1 MKAWELVKFGP
12 EKNLRLV
19 ERPVPVPGPGEVLVR
34 VHAVS
39 LNYRDKVLVEG
50 IYMPS
55 LPLPFVPA
63 SDACGEVTA
72 VGAGV
77 ARAAVGDRVTGHYRV
92 RWIDGKPGPA
102 EVALSLG
109 GPLPGVLAEYV
120 LWPQEA
126 VVKAPNRLSYE
137 EAATLPIAGLTAWF
151 ALMEDGRLKAGE
163 SVLVEGTGGV
173 SLFAVQFAAMAGARV
188 IVTSSSDEKLAKAK
202 QLGAHDTVNY
212 RTTPDWDKTVLQ
224 LTGGLGVDHVIEVG
238 GGETFSRS
246 LNALAIEGHVAVV
259 GFLGGMEI
267 NVDARSLIRKRA
279 RVQGIA
285 VGHRR
290 AFEEMNR
297 AIEIHG
303 LRPVIDRCFPFAGVR
318 EAFSYLDKGAFGK
331 IVIRVVE

>member
-1 MKAWELVKFGP
+1 
-12 EKNLRLV
+12 
-19 ERPVPVPGPGEVLVR
+19 VR

-77 ARAAVGDRVTGHYRV
+77 TRAAVGDRVTGQYRV
-92 RWIDGKPGPA
+92 RWIDGKPGPD

-126 VVKAPNRLSYE
+126 VVKAPSRLSYE

-212 RTTPDWDKTVLQ
+212 RTTPDWDKTVLEM
-224 LTGGLGVDHVIEVG
+224 TGGLGVDHVIEVG

>member
-1 MKAWELVKFGP
+1 
-12 EKNLRLV
+12 
-19 ERPVPVPGPGEVLVR
+19 VLVR

-39 LNYRDKVLVEG
+39 LNYRDKVLIEG

-77 ARAAVGDRVTGHYRV
+77 TRAAVGDRVTGQYRV
-92 RWIDGKPGPA
+92 RWIDGKPGPD

-163 SVLVEGTGGV
+163 SVLVQGTGGV

-188 IVTSSSDEKLAKAK
+188 IVTSSSDEKLAKAR

-212 RTTPDWDKTVLQ
+212 RTAPDWDKTALE
-224 LTGGLGVDHVIEVG
+224 LTGGLGVDHVVEVG
-238 GGETFSRS
+238 GGESFKRS

-267 NVDARSLIRKRA
+267 NVDARILIRKRA

-318 EAFSYLDKGAFGK
+318 EAFAYLDKGAFGK

>member
-1 MKAWELVKFGP
+1 
-12 EKNLRLV
+12 
-19 ERPVPVPGPGEVLVR
+19 VLVR

-50 IYMPS
+50 IYMPT
-55 LPLPFVPA
+55 LQLPFVPA
-63 SDACGEVTA
+63 SDACGDVTA

-77 ARAAVGDRVTGHYRV
+77 TRAAGGDRVAGQFRV
-92 RWIDGKPGPA
+92 RWIDGKPGPD
-102 EVALSLG
+102 EIALSLG

-126 VVKAPNRLSYE
+126 VVKVPSHLSYE
-137 EAATLPIAGLTAWF
+137 EAATLPIAALTAWF

-163 SVLVEGTGGV
+163 SVLALGTGGV

-188 IVTSSSDEKLAKAK
+188 IATSSSDEKLAKAK
-202 QLGAHDTVNY
+202 HLGATDTVNY
-212 RTTPDWDKTVLQ
+212 RTTPDWDKTVLE
-224 LTGGLGVDHVIEVG
+224 LTGGRGVDHVIEVA
-238 GGETFSRS
+238 GGETFKRS

-267 NVDARSLIRKRA
+267 SVDARTLIRKRA
-279 RVQGIA
+279 RVQGIS

-318 EAFSYLDKGAFGK
+318 EAFEYLDKGAFGK
-331 IVIRVVE
+331 IVVRVTE